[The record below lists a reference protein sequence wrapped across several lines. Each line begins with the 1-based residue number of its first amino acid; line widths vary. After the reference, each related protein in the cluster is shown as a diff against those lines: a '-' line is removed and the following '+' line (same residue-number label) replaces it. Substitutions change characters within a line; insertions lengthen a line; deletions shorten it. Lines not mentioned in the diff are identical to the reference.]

1 MDSADHIT
9 AALQTLLAPERA
21 QTQPPLYDHG
31 RPTLTA
37 AIATLALGGAERIV
51 LDWAASCAAQYNVR
65 LVVLRGT
72 PVEWPVPRGFTVTRL
87 DAGDASDTLAQLTAI
102 GAQIAASGNPVVLCH
117 LLTAAE
123 RKALEHGGA
132 QPVPVLHNAAA
143 GWIEEADALVDAPL
157 VITVSHAARSEL
169 RVSGL
174 RTPCAVVHHLPRTA
188 APRPDARSRWR
199 AQWALP
205 AHARVIGM
213 IGAVKPQK
221 DYPRAL
227 RLLAALLVR
236 HDAWLVIVGGP
247 VGRDGPLAWG
257 ALLTLAQHLGV
268 DSRVRLAGFVNHAAD
283 CLPAFDMLLNTSRH
297 EGLSIATLEALAAG
311 LPVVASAVGG
321 QGEIPAPGLVLM
333 THGAS
338 DAQWLDAVEH
348 ALDHPPDR
356 ATSLP
361 AWCGFPAHRV
371 WTLFHL
377 ARNYIAQPGV
387 LFVTANLNAGGAQRS
402 LCNLALALNGS
413 LRFEIAVCGDS
424 TSDYFHN
431 TLKRAGIIVHRSTA
445 TRDGFDHAEAIVQR
459 TVAKRYATICF
470 WNVDAKVKL
479 LLVKVLAHTSAR
491 LIDVSP
497 GGYAFEEMQA
507 SGTTRDFQQWI
518 AYTENE
524 YYARLDALVL
534 KYRGDAPAAAS
545 GRVKVIPNGVPLP
558 PHRAANISS
567 PRLVPVIVVSGR
579 IAPSKFVLEIVA
591 SMRLLWHTHPQA
603 ELHLLGRAEPR
614 HAAYALDVLAAIGI
628 ELGRRIFVHGAV
640 FNAPERLGDYTAALI
655 LGEHQGSPNAVLEAL
670 AAGVPV
676 VANDSGGT
684 REMISNGR
692 TGLLLR
698 ERSPSAIAA
707 ALTRVI
713 GDPKFAQLLSHA
725 GQRHVEKN
733 FPMLQMASSYR
744 MLFESGWRKSS

>member
-1 MDSADHIT
+1 MDSADHAA
-9 AALQTLLAPERA
+9 AALQTLLAPEHA
-21 QTQPPLYDHG
+21 QTQPPLYEHG

-51 LDWAASCAAQYNVR
+51 LDWAASCAEKYHVR

-72 PVEWPVPRGFTVTRL
+72 PTEWPVPQDITITRL
-87 DAGDASDTLAQLTAI
+87 AASTASNTMAQLTTI
-102 GAQIAASGNPVVLCH
+102 GTEIAASGNPVVLCH

-123 RKALEHGGA
+123 RKALAHGGA

-143 GWIEEADALVDAPL
+143 GWIEEAGKLVDAPL
-157 VITVSHAARSEL
+157 VITVSRAARSEL
-169 RVSGL
+169 RSLGL
-174 RTPCAVVHHLPRTA
+174 CTPCAVVHHLPRTPP
-188 APRPDARSRWR
+188 PRPDARSHWR

-205 AHARVIGM
+205 THARVIGM

-227 RLLAALLVR
+227 RLLATLHTRRDV
-236 HDAWLVIVGGP
+236 WLVIVGGP
-247 VGRDGPLAWG
+247 VGRDGPLAWS

-321 QGEIPAPGLVLM
+321 QGEIPAPELALM
-333 THGAS
+333 PTDAT
-338 DAQWLDAVEH
+338 DAQWASTIEH
-348 ALDHPPDR
+348 ALDRPPDH
-356 ATSLP
+356 ATSAP
-361 AWCGFPAHRV
+361 AWRGFPAHRV

-377 ARNYIAQPGV
+377 AQDYVAQPGV

-402 LCNLALALNGS
+402 LCNLALALNS
-413 LRFEIAVCGDS
+413 SMRFEIAVCDDS
-424 TSDYFHN
+424 SSDYFHN
-431 TLKRAGIIVHRSTA
+431 TLKSAGIIVHRSAA
-445 TRDGFDHAEAIVQR
+445 TRDCFDHAEAIVQR
-459 TVAKRYATICF
+459 TVAERHATICF

-479 LLVKVLAHTSAR
+479 LLVKALAHTAAR

-497 GGYAFEEMQA
+497 GGYAFEEMHA
-507 SGTTRDFQQWI
+507 TRDFQQWI
-518 AYTENE
+518 AYAENE

-534 KYRGDAPAAAS
+534 KYRGDAPAAAR
-545 GRVKVIPNGVPLP
+545 GRVKVIPNGVSLP
-558 PHRAANISS
+558 SQHAVGKSA
-567 PRLVPVIVVSGR
+567 PRPAPVIAVSGR
-579 IAPSKFVLEIVA
+579 IAPSKFVLEVVA
-591 SMRLLWHTHPQA
+591 SMRLLWRTHPQA

-614 HAAYALDVLAAIGI
+614 HAAYARELLATIGI

-640 FNAPERLGDYTAALI
+640 FDAPERLSDYSAALI

-684 REMISNGR
+684 REMVFNGR

-698 ERSPSAIAA
+698 ERTPSAIAA
-707 ALTRVI
+707 ALARVI
-713 GDPKFAQLLSHA
+713 GDPGLAQRLAHA
-725 GQRHVEKN
+725 GRRHVEKN
-733 FPMLQMASSYR
+733 FSMLQMASTYR